1 MAAAS
6 TLLTELEA
14 IIQARQ
20 QGNDAQHVARS
31 AWGRSVSLV
40 SLPEL
45 YKIRSDLKAQ
55 IAAASATDGTKMP
68 IKQFAARFGRPT

>member
-1 MAAAS
+1 MASDA
-6 TLLTELEA
+6 TLLAELEA

-20 QGNDAQHVARS
+20 QGDDAQFVAHS
-31 AWGRSVSLV
+31 GWGRSMSLV
-40 SLPEL
+40 TLTEL